1 MTPMELYFAS
11 RWGCYALGYC
21 FHVGN
26 DQDSIFIICSNGM
39 KNIEFVFYSYH
50 IFIAYTSISE
60 WGPVV
65 MYGFD
70 CFFFLYRLRR
80 IFAEMI
86 LWLED
91 TPSKE
96 EYASQFPAL
105 FIHSLFMSMCAT
117 FNDNPYTIILF
128 WQSHQCSW
136 WIGYH
141 YHLQWAIFSCSTLF
155 QNISF

>member
-11 RWGCYALGYC
+11 RWGCYALGCC
-21 FHVGN
+21 FHVGS
-26 DQDSIFIICSNGM
+26 DKDSIFIICSNGM

-70 CFFFLYRLRR
+70 CFLFVYRLRR

-86 LWLED
+86 LWLKD

-96 EYASQFPAL
+96 EFALQSSAL
-105 FIHSLFMSMCAT
+105 FLEYYLGRYKSIVFTKFFGIKCFGIKKT
-117 FNDNPYTIILF
+117 VV
-128 WQSHQCSW
+128 Q
-136 WIGYH
+136 
-141 YHLQWAIFSCSTLF
+141 
-155 QNISF
+155 